1 MEELMIKN
9 LFLGAAIA
17 SLFSATLN
25 ANELHDHHAFTAEEL
40 KVVADEILKEIKDGA
55 IAKNEQGEAYE
66 LVGGL
71 KVCTP
76 IVKKAAELR
85 EKNKETE
92 HKAEPKKADHKHEK
106 LQASAEDLSAV
117 VTKLVDDLQ
126 AEAVDEKD
134 HAEILELVGGLKMCE
149 PIVKNVATLRAQQH
163 KEATE
168 KAAVAEKS
176 AETKTEKAPETK

>member
-17 SLFSATLN
+17 TLFGASVN
-25 ANELHDHHAFTAEEL
+25 ANELHDHHAFTADEL
-40 KVVADEILKEIKDGA
+40 KVVADEILKEIKDGT

-71 KVCTP
+71 QVCSP
-76 IVKKAAELR
+76 IVKKASELR

-106 LQASAEDLSAV
+106 VQASAEDLTAIVS
-117 VTKLVDDLQ
+117 KLVADLQ
-126 AEAVDEKD
+126 EETVDAKD
-134 HAEILELVGGLKMCE
+134 HAEIFQLIGGLKMCE
-149 PIVKNVATLRAQQH
+149 PVVKNVATLRAQQH
-163 KEATE
+163 QEAAAKTE
-168 KAAVAEKS
+168 KP
-176 AETKTEKAPETK
+176 AETK